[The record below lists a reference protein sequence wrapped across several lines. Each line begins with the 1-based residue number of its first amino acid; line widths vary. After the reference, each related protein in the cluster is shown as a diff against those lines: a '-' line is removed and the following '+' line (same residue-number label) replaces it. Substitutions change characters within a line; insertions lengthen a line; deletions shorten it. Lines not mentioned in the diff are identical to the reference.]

1 MRRAAT
7 ILLFVTT
14 LITTSVAQDREYIQA
29 LEHAQTQRP
38 ATLASSARIAPASEP
53 GTPLVIHGQLF
64 GEDGRSPL
72 AGATVFA
79 YHTDRGGLYDKP
91 GAPPHSWR
99 LRGWTKTDAQGRFEF
114 STIRPGSYPSTNNP
128 AHVHFT
134 VFNGDAK
141 YHAGELQFADDPL
154 IQASERAR
162 DKGEGDF
169 GSIRLVRNEAGTQHV
184 DLRLRLN
191 SRNRF

>member
-1 MRRAAT
+1 MTRAAS

-14 LITTSVAQDREYIQA
+14 LVTPSAAQDREYIQA
-29 LEHAQTQRP
+29 LEHAQAQRP
-38 ATLASSARIAPASEP
+38 PTLAASARIAPASEP

-114 STIRPGSYPSTNNP
+114 STIRPGSYPNSNNP

-134 VFNGDAK
+134 VFNGTTR
-141 YHAGELQFADDPL
+141 YHAGELQFSDDPL
-154 IQASERAR
+154 IQASHRAR
-162 DKGEGDF
+162 DQGEGEF
-169 GSIRLVRNEAGTQHV
+169 GSIRPVRTEAGTQHA
-184 DLRLRLN
+184 DLRLRIN

>member
-1 MRRAAT
+1 MTRAAS

-14 LITTSVAQDREYIQA
+14 LVTPSAAQDREYIQA
-29 LEHAQTQRP
+29 LEHAQAQRP

-91 GAPPHSWR
+91 GAPPHTWR

-114 STIRPGSYPSTNNP
+114 STIRPGSYPNSNNP

-134 VFNGDAK
+134 VFLPSGERF
-141 YHAGELQFADDPL
+141 HAGEIRFGNDPL
-154 IQASERAR
+154 VPQHDRDAGAR
-162 DKGEGDF
+162 DEFEEVRPVAQRGGSEHVEF
-169 GSIRLVRNEAGTQHV
+169 G
-184 DLRLRLN
+184 LRLRG
-191 SRNRF
+191 RDRF

>member
-1 MRRAAT
+1 MTRAV
-7 ILLFVTT
+7 LLLLATT
-14 LITTSVAQDREYIQA
+14 LVPLSAAQDTEFLQA
-29 LEHAQTQRP
+29 LERTQAQRP
-38 ATLASSARIAPASEP
+38 ATLTSSGRIAQPSEP
-53 GTPLVIHGQLF
+53 GNPLVIHGQLF

-114 STIRPGSYPSTNNP
+114 STIRPGSYPNTNNP

-134 VFNGDAK
+134 VFTADAR

-169 GSIRLVRNEAGTQHV
+169 GSVRPVRTEGGTQHV
-184 DLRLRLN
+184 DLRLRIS

>member
-1 MRRAAT
+1 MRRALPLA
-7 ILLFVTT
+7 FVIAFVP
-14 LITTSVAQDREYIQA
+14 LSAAQDTEFLQA
-29 LEHAQTQRP
+29 LERTQAQRP
-38 ATLASSARIAPASEP
+38 ATLTSSGRIAPTSEP

-79 YHTDRGGLYDKP
+79 YHTDRGGLYDKA
-91 GAPPHSWR
+91 GSPPHSWR

-114 STIRPGSYPSTNNP
+114 STIRPGSYPNSNNP

-134 VFNGDAK
+134 VFNGSAR
-141 YHAGELQFADDPL
+141 YHAGELQFSDDPL
-154 IQASERAR
+154 IQASHRAQ
-162 DKGEGDF
+162 DQGEGEF
-169 GSIRLVRNEAGTQHV
+169 GSIRPVRTEGGTQHV

>member
-1 MRRAAT
+1 MRRALSLA
-7 ILLFVTT
+7 FVTAFVPV
-14 LITTSVAQDREYIQA
+14 LLAQDTEFIRA
-29 LEHAQTQRP
+29 LESAQAQRP
-38 ATLASSARIAPASEP
+38 ATLTSSARIAPTSEP
-53 GTPLVIHGQLF
+53 GIPLVIHGQLF
-64 GEDGRSPL
+64 AEDGRNPL

-91 GAPPHSWR
+91 GSAAHSWR

-114 STIRPGSYPSTNNP
+114 STVRPGSYPNTNNP

-134 VFNGDAK
+134 VFTADARF
-141 YHAGELQFADDPL
+141 HAGELQFADDPL

-169 GSIRLVRNEAGTQHV
+169 GSVRPVRTEAGTQHV
-184 DLRLRLN
+184 DLRLRIN